1 MSMRISELKRNIA
14 ILIFGMITSL
24 SCAPTVID
32 EKSIAEK
39 EIMGS
44 WDWQKTNYIDT
55 GVIETADKLGYIRRV
70 VLNGYSWVQY
80 RDSVKQHELA
90 YAIEYSK
97 DLTDDHKNS
106 GYELVLS
113 RSDGHFGFEI
123 EDDSLTLIHLNT
135 GGIIEYIRSE

>member
-1 MSMRISELKRNIA
+1 MRISELKINVA
-14 ILIFGMITSL
+14 ILIFGMITTL
-24 SCAPTVID
+24 SCAPTAID
-32 EKSIAEK
+32 DKSIAEK
-39 EIMGS
+39 EILGS

-55 GVIETADKLGYIRRV
+55 GVIETADKLGYVRRV
-70 VLNGYSWVQY
+70 ELNGYSWIQY
-80 RDSVKQHELA
+80 RDSIKQHQLE
-90 YAIEYSK
+90 YSIEYSK

-123 EDDSLTLIHLNT
+123 ENDSLTLIHLNT